1 MYVFIL
7 SSFSSSC
14 SRRSFCGIDFFF
26 KVCFSFFFFRF
37 QLIINLLVLQ
47 NNFYLS
53 IFNGRKNWID
63 LLITNI
69 SHEDEKRE
77 REKICSFFRFWKCN
91 NNLPKIVLQNFV
103 ILFKNNTGFL
113 LNLKNI

>member
-1 MYVFIL
+1 VVL
-7 SSFSSSC
+7 S
-14 SRRSFCGIDFFF
+14 FFF
-26 KVCFSFFFFRF
+26 KYVLFLFLFSF
-37 QLIINLLVLQ
+37 LANNLLVLQ

-53 IFNGRKNWID
+53 IFNGRNNWID

-77 REKICSFFRFWKCN
+77 RKKICSLFRFWKC
-91 NNLPKIVLQNFV
+91 KIVLQNFV

>member
-77 REKICSFFRFWKCN
+77 REKFALFLGFGNATTIF
-91 NNLPKIVLQNFV
+91 PKLFYK
-103 ILFKNNTGFL
+103 IL
-113 LNLKNI
+113 

>member
-1 MYVFIL
+1 MVGTPTSGQAVYYFADYEE
-7 SSFSSSC
+7 S
-14 SRRSFCGIDFFF
+14 
-26 KVCFSFFFFRF
+26 KY
-37 QLIINLLVLQ
+37 Q
-47 NNFYLS
+47 
-53 IFNGRKNWID
+53 GRQR
-63 LLITNI
+63 ITRQHGNTSPYRKLYQHI
-69 SHEDEKRE
+69 SHEDGKWE